1 MISTNMCKDQNILF
15 IFLLKKF
22 EMFIIVVNFSG
33 NDSFLICYN
42 AVITEEQT
50 KFDTINIDI
59 KTRTKRWID
68 NKTSCNEQNTTLT

>member
-1 MISTNMCKDQNILF
+1 MISTNMCKDQIILF
-15 IFLLKKF
+15 IFLLKKV

-50 KFDTINIDI
+50 EFDTINIDI
-59 KTRTKRWID
+59 KTRTKRWIE
-68 NKTSCNEQNTTLT
+68 NKTSCNEHKIQL

>member
-1 MISTNMCKDQNILF
+1 MCKDHNILF
-15 IFLLKKF
+15 ICLLKKV

-50 KFDTINIDI
+50 VFDTINIDI
-59 KTRTKRWID
+59 KTRTKRWIEK
-68 NKTSCNEQNTTLT
+68 KTSSNEHKIQL

>member
-50 KFDTINIDI
+50 EFDTINIDI
-59 KTRTKRWID
+59 KTRTKRWIE
-68 NKTSCNEQNTTLT
+68 NKTSCNEHKIQL